1 MVDKVQLN
9 ELINKAENIKVL
21 YVEDDEE
28 VRLNIL
34 KLLSSI
40 FTDITLAENGHE
52 ALEIFKNNK
61 NFDLI
66 ITDINMP
73 IMNGIKL
80 ILEARKINYNIPSI
94 IITAHNERELID
106 EAIMAGIDGFI
117 LKPIKLE
124 QLYNTLLKVTEK
136 CKLIKEHEKNL
147 AILNQYK
154 DITNKSSIISKTD
167 PNGMITFVNDNFCKI
182 SGYSEIELIGR
193 PHNIV
198 RHPDNPKELFANL
211 WKTIKVDKKPWAGI
225 IKNLTKDGK
234 SYFVKSTIKPIL
246 DNRGEIIEY
255 MALRDDITEIMSEK
269 KQLIASL
276 ESCSKSFLALIQIE
290 NFDIL
295 DKFYDTR
302 SVEKIEVILGNA
314 ILALLPKEGQIF
326 EKIYKLGDGLFALSC
341 DYSRLEKADKKIE
354 NTLSEL
360 IINTKQETIKLDNI
374 EYDISIVVSYC
385 IGEKNLFENAKY
397 GIERAIET
405 NMNLIFANN
414 LVEEAQKTAQK
425 NIETIH
431 MVKKAL
437 DNFKIISYFQPIIDN
452 KTKNIIKYESLVRL
466 INEEGETVSPFYFLD
481 VSKKGAYYTKIT
493 NRVIESSFNVL
504 DHIEHN
510 VSINLSVLDIEN
522 NAIRNKLIDLV
533 SKDKYKGRVT
543 FELLEDE
550 NIKNF
555 SNVKNFISHVKKVGN
570 VKIAIDD
577 FGSGYSNF
585 ERLLEYTPDILKID
599 GSLIKNIETDEFSR
613 SLVETIVTFAKKQNI
628 ETIAEFVENENIYNI
643 LNEIGVDYSQGYF
656 FGKPEKLI

>member
-1 MVDKVQLN
+1 MIDKVQLN
-9 ELINKAENIKVL
+9 ELINKAEDIKVL

-40 FTDITLAENGHE
+40 FTDITLAQNGHE

-341 DYSRLEKADKKIE
+341 DYSRLEKADKKVE

-397 GIERAIET
+397 GIERAIDT

-493 NRVIESSFNVL
+493 NRVIESSFNIL

-522 NAIRNKLIDLV
+522 NAIRNKLINLV

-555 SNVKNFISHVKKVGN
+555 QNVKNFISHVKKVGN

>member
-1 MVDKVQLN
+1 MVNKLQLEN
-9 ELINKAENIKVL
+9 LINEAKDIKVL
-21 YVEDDEE
+21 YVEDDYE
-28 VRLNIL
+28 VRLNIA
-34 KLLSSI
+34 KLLETI
-40 FTDITLAENGHE
+40 FPTVILTENGQE
-52 ALEIFKNNK
+52 ALDIFKEDPTI
-61 NFDLI
+61 DLI

-73 IMNGIKL
+73 VMNGISFIK
-80 ILEARKINYNIPSI
+80 EARKINFSIPSI
-94 IITAHNERELID
+94 IITAQNDRELIND
-106 EAIMAGIDGFI
+106 AIIAGIDGFI
-117 LKPIKLE
+117 LKPLE
-124 QLYNTLLKVTEK
+124 LDQLYNALLNVINK
-136 CKLIKEHEKNL
+136 CNLIKENDKNI

-167 PNGMITFVNDNFCKI
+167 PTGMITYVNDNFCEI
-182 SGYSEIELIGR
+182 SGYSEIELVGR

-211 WKTIKVDKKPWAGI
+211 WKTIKKEKKPWTGI

-234 SYFVKSTIKPIL
+234 SYFVKSTIKPIF
-246 DNRGEIIEY
+246 DNRGEIVEY
-255 MALRDDITEIMSEK
+255 MALRDDITQIMSEK

-295 DKFYDTR
+295 DKFYDTK
-302 SVEKIEVILGNA
+302 SVEKIETTLANA
-314 ILALLPKEGQIF
+314 IVALLPKDGQVF

-341 DYSRLEKADKKIE
+341 DYTRLDKAQKKIE
-354 NTLSEL
+354 NILSEL

-374 EYDISIVVSYC
+374 EYDISLIVSYC
-385 IGEKNLFENAKY
+385 VGEKNLFENAKY
-397 GIERAIET
+397 GIERAVET

-414 LVEEAQKTAQK
+414 LVDEAQKNAQK

-452 KTKNIIKYESLVRL
+452 QTKQTIKYESLVRL
-466 INEEGETVSPFYFLD
+466 INEEGETVSPFFFLD

-522 NAIRNKLIDLV
+522 NAIRNKLIELV

-550 NIKNF
+550 NIKDFNT
-555 SNVKNFISHVKKVGN
+555 VKNFISDVKKAGD

-599 GSLIKNIETDEFSR
+599 GSLIKNIETDSFSR
-613 SLVETIVTFAKKQNI
+613 NLVETIVTFAKKQNI
-628 ETIAEFVENENIYNI
+628 KTIAEYVENEEIYNI
-643 LNEIGVDYSQGYF
+643 LNEIGVDYSQGYY

>member
-397 GIERAIET
+397 GIERAVET